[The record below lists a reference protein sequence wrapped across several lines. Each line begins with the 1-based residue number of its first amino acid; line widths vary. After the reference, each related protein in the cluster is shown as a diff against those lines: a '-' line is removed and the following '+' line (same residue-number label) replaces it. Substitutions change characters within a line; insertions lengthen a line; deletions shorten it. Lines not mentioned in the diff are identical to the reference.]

1 MHAKSPQSCL
11 TLRDNMDCSLPGSCV
26 PWDSPGKNTGV
37 GCRALIQGIFLTQGS
52 NMCLLSLLHWQAD
65 SLLPAPPTKPI
76 YIYIY
81 IYTHIYVYIYI
92 ALRATKDCPLSH

>member
-1 MHAKSPQSCL
+1 MHAKSLQSCL
-11 TLRDNMDCSLPGSCV
+11 TLRDDMDCSLSGSSV

-76 YIYIY
+76 YIHTHTYICIY
-81 IYTHIYVYIYI
+81 I
-92 ALRATKDCPLSH
+92 